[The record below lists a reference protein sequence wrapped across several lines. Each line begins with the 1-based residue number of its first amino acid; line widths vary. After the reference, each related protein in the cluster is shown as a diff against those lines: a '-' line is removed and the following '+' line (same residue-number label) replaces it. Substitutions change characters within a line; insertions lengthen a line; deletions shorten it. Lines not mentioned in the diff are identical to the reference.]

1 MFQRK
6 PRRFRPSPNG
16 RDHRR
21 HSNGDGQGRMR
32 PHSFSNGPSRNSF
45 RPTQSAEKLL
55 EKYSTLAKEAMTSG
69 DKTLSENYLQHAD
82 HYVRVIEDKN
92 KNRIP
97 TKVNSVDNV
106 VPNDKN
112 LTDNQSNVIE
122 SSNSKD
128 KNLSEDSKVNQSNS
142 EDSKVNQSNE
152 NK

>member
-16 RDHRR
+16 RGHRR

-97 TKVNSVDNV
+97 TKVNSADNV
-106 VPNDKN
+106 DPN
-112 LTDNQSNVIE
+112 
-122 SSNSKD
+122 D

>member
-16 RDHRR
+16 RGHRR

-69 DKTLSENYLQHAD
+69 DETLSENYLQHAD

-97 TKVNSVDNV
+97 TKVNSADNV
-106 VPNDKN
+106 DPN
-112 LTDNQSNVIE
+112 
-122 SSNSKD
+122 D

>member
-16 RDHRR
+16 RGHRR
-21 HSNGDGQGRMR
+21 HSNGDGQGGMR

-92 KNRIP
+92 KNKIP
-97 TKVNSVDNV
+97 TKVNSADNV
-106 VPNDKN
+106 VPN
-112 LTDNQSNVIE
+112 
-122 SSNSKD
+122 D